1 MSGRIGTA
9 AGKGD
14 RDRASI
20 ERTERRRSR
29 VPVRGASA
37 ALSKAPTAI
46 AGFDAVTRGGLPR
59 GRTTVIFGG
68 PGSGKT
74 ILALQT
80 LVNGAR
86 EWDESGIFV
95 AFEEPPAQIMTNAAA
110 FGWDLPSLQRKKLF
124 FLDAQLGPQV
134 LRAGK
139 FDLSAML
146 AALSVKVDQLRA
158 KRIVFD
164 GVDVLLAI
172 LDDPAAERTELYRI
186 HEWLR
191 AHDLTGILTAKLED
205 GQRFAQSPYGFA
217 AYVSDCAIQ
226 LNRRHLGTVSERDL
240 TILKYRGSA
249 FSENRV
255 PFAIGPRGIEVA
267 EDSPGS
273 ADLAAAPT
281 ERLSTGVHRL
291 DTMLNGGYLR
301 GGSTLITGL
310 PGAAKSTLCAAF
322 VEAACRR
329 GERAVYV
336 SFDEPPAERLRNL
349 ISVGIGLRRFV
360 KAGSLHIVSAPPL
373 AASAEIQLMRVR
385 EAIRTQRATCVVVDP
400 ISALADSS
408 DPAMARAVLSRFI
421 YWIKLQG
428 VTLVNACLI
437 SGADPATEAT
447 ELGVSTL
454 CDTWIHLS
462 YAQTGGE
469 RNRAITVIKS
479 RGTRHSNQLRELIL
493 SDEGID
499 LADVYQSG
507 GEVLMG
513 TLRWEQENLRRDQE
527 QRQREEALAR
537 RRELERTQ
545 ADLRTRIEEIRRELA
560 TKEAEIEAA
569 RTAEDARLAKRKRTQ
584 QGLLRQRSADAE
596 RRTASRIARE
606 TNGVTEPS
614 LTTRRARREVS

>member
-1 MSGRIGTA
+1 MAPTGRRGPRVAVDDTA
-9 AGKGD
+9 A
-14 RDRASI
+14 SI
-20 ERTERRRSR
+20 
-29 VPVRGASA
+29 
-37 ALSKAPTAI
+37 SKAPTAI
-46 AGFDAVTRGGLPR
+46 PGLDAVTRGGLPR
-59 GRTTVIFGG
+59 GRTTVVFGG

-86 EWDESGIFV
+86 ECDEGGIFV
-95 AFEEPPAQIMTNAAA
+95 AFEEPPAQITGNAAA

-146 AALSVKVDQLRA
+146 AGLSVKVAQLRA
-158 KRIVFD
+158 KRVVFD
-164 GVDVLLAI
+164 GIDVLLSI
-172 LDDPAAERTELYRI
+172 LDDPAAERAELYRI
-186 HEWLR
+186 HDWLR
-191 AHDLTGILTAKLED
+191 ARGLTGILTAKLEE
-205 GQRFAQSPYGFA
+205 GQRFGQSPYGFT
-217 AYVSDCAIQ
+217 AYVSDCAIH
-226 LNRRHLGTVSERDL
+226 LTRRHHGAVSEREL

-267 EDSPGS
+267 EDSAAS
-273 ADLAAAPT
+273 TDLVPAPT
-281 ERLSTGVHRL
+281 ERLSTGVRRL

-310 PGAAKSTLCAAF
+310 PGTAKSTLGGAF
-322 VEAACRR
+322 VEAACLR
-329 GERAVYV
+329 GERALYV

-349 ISVGIGLRRFV
+349 ISVGIRLRRFV
-360 KAGSLHIVSAPPL
+360 KAGSLRIAAAPPL

-385 EAIRTQRATCVVVDP
+385 EEIRTQRATCVVVDP
-400 ISALADSS
+400 ISALADAS
-408 DPAMARAVLSRFI
+408 DPAMARAVLARFI

-428 VTLVNACLI
+428 ITLVNASLI
-437 SGADPATEAT
+437 SGPDPATEAT

-462 YAQTGGE
+462 YAQSGGE

-493 SDEGID
+493 SDQGID
-499 LADVYQSG
+499 LTDVYQSG

-527 QRQREEALAR
+527 RRQREDARAR
-537 RRELERTQ
+537 RREIEQTQ
-545 ADLRTRIEEIRRELA
+545 AELRTRIEEFRRELA
-560 TKEAEIEAA
+560 AKDAELLAA
-569 RTAEDARLAKRKRTQ
+569 RTGEHDRITERERAHE
-584 QGLLRQRSADAE
+584 GLLRQRSADGAGTTE
-596 RRTASRIARE
+596 SKM
-606 TNGVTEPS
+606 NGVRRRAKPRPGG
-614 LTTRRARREVS
+614 RRARREVP